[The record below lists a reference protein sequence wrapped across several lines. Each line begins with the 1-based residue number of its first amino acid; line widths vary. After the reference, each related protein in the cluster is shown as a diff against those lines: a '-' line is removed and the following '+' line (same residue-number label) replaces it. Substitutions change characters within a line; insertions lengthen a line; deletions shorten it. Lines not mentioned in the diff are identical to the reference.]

1 MWEREVI
8 EEGPPGNNYNMSLL
22 PVLKKDSSGR
32 YDPQNLKI
40 RLCLDLRPLNRQ
52 LQAESLKVPRIADL
66 FDRVK
71 GFAIATGIDLADGYY
86 QMKVDRRDIHKLG
99 FMWEGRRYVF
109 VRAPF
114 GLKTMVIV
122 CFKPSWRRCCLGC
135 AKLS

>member
-1 MWEREVI
+1 
-8 EEGPPGNNYNMSLL
+8 
-22 PVLKKDSSGR
+22 
-32 YDPQNLKI
+32 
-40 RLCLDLRPLNRQ
+40 LNRQ

-114 GLKTMVIV
+114 GLKTMVSLFQALMEAMLSGVREVVVIYLDDVIV
-122 CFKPSWRRCCLGC
+122 VTFRLTGEEWAEYG
-135 AKLS
+135 

>member
-1 MWEREVI
+1 M
-8 EEGPPGNNYNMSLL
+8 
-22 PVLKKDSSGR
+22 
-32 YDPQNLKI
+32 
-40 RLCLDLRPLNRQ
+40 NRQ

-114 GLKTMVIV
+114 GLKTMVSLFQALMEAMLSGVREVVVIYLDDVIV
-122 CFKPSWRRCCLGC
+122 VTFRLTGEEWAETVNRHGRDVSGVLKELTRNKCTSC
-135 AKLS
+135 